1 MRHFFALSVII
12 IQYDIIEYSICEH
25 SYNKN
30 PDLFWLQSIKDLEK
44 LDYVKCSEIPEKNYE
59 IFLTI

>member
-44 LDYVKCSEIPEKNYE
+44 NYE
-59 IFLTI
+59 IFLTICDISIKKIINFI

>member
-44 LDYVKCSEIPEKNYE
+44 NYE